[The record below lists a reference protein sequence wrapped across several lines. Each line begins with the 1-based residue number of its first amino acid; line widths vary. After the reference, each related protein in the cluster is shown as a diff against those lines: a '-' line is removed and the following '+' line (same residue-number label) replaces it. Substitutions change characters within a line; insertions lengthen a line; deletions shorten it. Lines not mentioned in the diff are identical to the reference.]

1 MEDKFIKIKGDE
13 YGRGVTIQEY
23 KGTYSLVS
31 SKETKDGKVYSDW
44 AFPQTKDR
52 TPGEKAWPVKVKLGN
67 SASESMEMLQLLL
80 AAFKAPDKSKQYS
93 EQPAAPDDPNPDLPF

>member
-1 MEDKFIKIKGDE
+1 MQDQFIKLQEDS
-13 YGRGVTIQEY
+13 YNTGVTLQEY
-23 KGTYSLVS
+23 KGCYYLVA
-31 SKETKDGKVYSDW
+31 SKEGRDGKVYHDW

>member
-80 AAFKAPDKSKQYS
+80 AAFKSPDSSKQ
-93 EQPAAPDDPNPDLPF
+93 QQAAPDDSDSDVPF

>member
-1 MEDKFIKIKGDE
+1 MEDKFIKIQGDK
-13 YGRGVTIQEY
+13 YGAGVTLQEY
-23 KGTYSLVS
+23 NGTYSLVA
-31 SKETKDGKVYSDW
+31 SKEGKDGKVWLDW